1 MGRVVLSVYVLL
13 IFVFAIYGNWWGTY
27 AYKGFFFNLGRSLIW
42 PVILFPS
49 VGKAIGLLVV
59 LVVVG
64 LLTFGRK

>member
-13 IFVFAIYGNWWGTY
+13 IFVFAIYGNWWGAY